1 MHSLQPRF
9 AAALLALFALL
20 TIAPLPV
27 LAGED
32 DDDRL
37 RLPLIIA
44 PARGDSSAAG
54 LEAALF
60 AALERMAAA
69 DPVRLSGMALSP
81 VRVSGAFAVAFAQT
95 QTGPH
100 PTEVVLLAAYAEPVG
115 WRVLATSADPA
126 SRFNAALDAMPAA
139 LLDEGDK
146 AFMRRPDPQQ
156 AAANAAA
163 YAGHYLP
170 WRGAQIAY
178 LMQKDGG
185 GHESQLDFDILGN
198 AASGAVYASK
208 PGMVVFAKQSS
219 AGGCPSMACWQQ
231 ANMVVVR
238 HDTGEY
244 SWYVHLA
251 PGSVPVR
258 VGDRVSYGTKI
269 GVEGE
274 TGFARGVH
282 LHYMVSTGHT
292 AWTLP
297 EDPNRA
303 PWALDIRRV
312 DFHEAAWD
320 QLAVGQRYT
329 SQNGVGGPCPGPL
342 PAANQVALYEHAG
355 YCGLYTLLGAGDY
368 ANPAALA
375 FPNDAASSIR
385 VGRDAAAVL
394 CRDDNFGGVCET
406 FTADVANLTGSAVGN
421 DQVSS
426 ARVLPHAQAPP
437 PAAPALRQP
446 AAGALITGT
455 SVALV
460 WSQPPNATAYAL
472 QIASTPDF
480 AAPVATLDT
489 DGASASIDTLAEGA
503 YYWRVRG
510 RNIAGLWGEW
520 SAPGFFVRD
529 AAPYYSPHLD
539 LPAYNALRNTP
550 EIRFSWL
557 DSEPGAAYRLQVFAG
572 APTSPVPDG
581 QSPSGA
587 LVVDAQTGER
597 SHTPAPLADGSYGW
611 RVCRLQADKPASPC
625 SELRRLEIDTTPPQP
640 PVPAYADGVT
650 LTERTRAF
658 AWLSAAGAVEY
669 HLQVYVGDGVQAGSI
684 AAPQTLAPFI
694 DTRTGETAYTPAAL
708 PDGVYGWRVRAGDA
722 AGNWSAWSEPRT
734 VRMVAP
740 TSWETYLPALSGG

>member
-1 MHSLQPRF
+1 MHFLRSRF
-9 AAALLALFALL
+9 AVALLALCALL
-20 TIAPLPV
+20 IIAPLPAQ
-27 LAGED
+27 AGED
-32 DDDRL
+32 DDARL
-37 RLPLIIA
+37 HLPLIVA
-44 PARGDSSAAG
+44 PADDAHSAAG
-54 LEAALF
+54 LEATLL
-60 AALERMAAA
+60 AALERLAAS
-69 DPVRLSGMALSP
+69 DPAAFGGMALSP

-95 QTGPH
+95 QIGPH
-100 PTEVVLLAAYAEPVG
+100 PTEAVLLAAYAEPVG

-146 AFMRRPDPQQ
+146 AFLHRPDPEQ
-156 AAANAAA
+156 AAANVAA
-163 YAGHYLP
+163 YAGHYLSWP
-170 WRGAQIAY
+170 GAQIAY

-185 GHESQLDFDILGN
+185 GHESQVDFDILGN

-208 PGMVVFAKQSS
+208 PGVVVFAKQSS

-258 VGDRVSYGTKI
+258 VGDRVGYGTKI

-292 AWTLP
+292 TWTPP
-297 EDPNRA
+297 EDPNSA

-320 QLAVGQRYT
+320 QLTVGQRYT
-329 SQNGVGGPCPGPL
+329 SQNGMGGPCPGPL
-342 PAANQVALYEHAG
+342 PEANQVALYEHAG
-355 YCGLYTLLGAGDY
+355 YCGLYTLLNAGPY

-394 CRDDNFGGVCET
+394 CRDGNFGGVCET
-406 FTADVANLTGSAVGN
+406 FTADVADLTGSAVGN

-426 ARVLPHAQAPP
+426 ARVLPRGQVAP

-460 WSQPPNATAYAL
+460 WSEPANAAAYAL
-472 QIASTPDF
+472 QIASAPDF
-480 AAPVATLDT
+480 AAPAATMDT
-489 DGASASIDTLAEGA
+489 DGAAASIDTLPEGA

-510 RNIAGLWGEW
+510 RNVAGLWGEW

-529 AAPYYSPHLD
+529 AAPYYGPHLD

-557 DSEPGAAYRLQVFAG
+557 DSEADAAYRLQVFTG
-572 APTSPVPDG
+572 DSTGPVPDG
-581 QSPSGA
+581 QSPPGA
-587 LVVDAQTGER
+587 LVVDVQTGER
-597 SHTPAPLADGSYGW
+597 SHTPAPLADGSYVW
-611 RVCRLQADKPASPC
+611 RVCRLQADKPAPSC
-625 SELRRLEIDTTPPQP
+625 SELRRLDIDTTPPQP

-669 HLQVYVGDGVQAGSI
+669 HLQVFVGEGLQAGSI

-694 DTRTGETAYTPAAL
+694 DIRTGETAYTPAAL